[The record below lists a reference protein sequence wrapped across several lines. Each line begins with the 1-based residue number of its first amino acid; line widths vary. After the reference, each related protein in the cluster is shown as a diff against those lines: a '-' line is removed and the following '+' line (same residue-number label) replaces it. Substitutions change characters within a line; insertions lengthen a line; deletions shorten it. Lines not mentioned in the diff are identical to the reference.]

1 VPVSANT
8 WPTSSIFT
16 YTRILEICQTTM
28 NDSNPRKRPRPVV
41 SCLRCRNKKL
51 KCDRATPC
59 QNCIKASIADTCTYD
74 PDGHILAKEVAPVA
88 ATTATASSLEDLQR
102 RMAAVEELL
111 GVKPSAPKVTTIN
124 ATATVSPEI
133 LGTLVVK
140 GNRSIYHGQND
151 RTTLLNQVRPIP
163 SRLVTYLRFLTFDS
177 SWTSRTS
184 SMACQKIRA
193 SKPQPNRSNFCRP
206 NPPP

>member
-1 VPVSANT
+1 
-8 WPTSSIFT
+8 
-16 YTRILEICQTTM
+16 M

-51 KCDRATPC
+51 KCDRVTPC

-74 PDGHILAKEVAPVA
+74 PDGHILAKEVAPIA
-88 ATTATASSLEDLQR
+88 ATTATASSVEDLQR
-102 RMAAVEELL
+102 RMVVVEELL
-111 GVKPSAPKVTTIN
+111 GVKPTVPKVMTIN
-124 ATATVSPEI
+124 ATATASPEI

-151 RTTLLNQVRPIP
+151 RTTLLNQVRHIP
-163 SRLVTYLRFLTFDS
+163 SRLVTYLRSLTFDS
-177 SWTSRTS
+177 SWTLRTS
-184 SMACQKIRA
+184 SMACRKIRA
-193 SKPQPNRSNFCRP
+193 SKLQPSRSNFCKP